1 MLSDHRPIV
10 IFTEGSYYPED
21 FSASIFPALG
31 ARFELRRTEAVTP
44 DELIEA
50 LAEADVVVARRGQF
64 KARVFQSLP
73 SLKGVVKWGAG
84 VETIDIPA
92 ATEAGI
98 IVTNSPGN
106 SFAVAES
113 AMCLI
118 LAIAKN
124 LLIMAQAARDGARP
138 AFDVR
143 GHELYEKTLGIV
155 GFGRIGRHLAH
166 IAQGFSMDVLAYD
179 PYVPANRFH
188 EVGVQQVDLATLM
201 QDSDYISIH
210 CALTPETHHLIGE
223 KEISLMKPSAYMVN
237 TARGPVLNEE
247 VLYRALVE
255 GRIAGAG
262 LDVFEVEPLEPG
274 NPLLTLPN
282 VVATPHSLPRTWE
295 STGRTTRMIEDAVL
309 AILEGR
315 KPDMILNPDLKI
327 KGAQP

>member
-1 MLSDHRPIV
+1 MDSDRQPIV

-21 FSASIFPALG
+21 FSTTVFPALG
-31 ARFELRRTEAVTP
+31 ARFDLHRTEAVTP
-44 DELIEA
+44 DELIQA
-50 LAEADVVVARRGQF
+50 LAEADVVVVRRGQF

-73 SLKGVVKWGAG
+73 RLQGLVKWGAG
-84 VETIDIPA
+84 VETIDIQA

-124 LLIMAQAARDGARP
+124 LLIMAEAAKQGSRP

-143 GHELYEKTLGIV
+143 GHELYEKSLGIV
-155 GFGRIGRHLAH
+155 GFGRIGKHLAH
-166 IAQGFSMDVLAYD
+166 IAQGFDMDVMAYD
-179 PYVPANRFH
+179 PYVPADKFT
-188 EVGVQQVDLATLM
+188 ELGVRQVDLSTLM
-201 QDSDYISIH
+201 QESDFISIN
-210 CALTPETHHLIGE
+210 CALTPDTHHLIGE
-223 KEISLMKPSAYMVN
+223 KEIHLIKPSAYLIN
-237 TARGPVLNEE
+237 TSRGPVLKED
-247 VLYRALVE
+247 VLYQALLE

-262 LDVFEVEPLEPG
+262 LDVFEVEPLEPT

-295 STGRTTRMIEDAVL
+295 STERTTRMIQEAVL

-315 KPDMILNPDLKI
+315 LPNTVLNPTVKI
-327 KGAQP
+327 KGMQL